1 VRKNEAEGFK
11 LHKKAAEQKIACA
24 LYNLA
29 VDYETGRGTDKNIQM
44 AVKVYSQAASA
55 GSPEAQYDLGIMYF
69 DGKGVP
75 QNNQKAF
82 ELFNMAAAQN
92 HQKAK
97 DMLPVVK
104 TLIKSQSATNP
115 QQKP

>member
-1 VRKNEAEGFK
+1 
-11 LHKKAAEQKIACA
+11 
-24 LYNLA
+24 
-29 VDYETGRGTDKNIQM
+29 M

-104 TLIKSQSATNP
+104 TLIKSQSATNS
-115 QQKP
+115 QQNP

>member
-1 VRKNEAEGFK
+1 
-11 LHKKAAEQKIACA
+11 
-24 LYNLA
+24 
-29 VDYETGRGTDKNIQM
+29 
-44 AVKVYSQAASA
+44 
-55 GSPEAQYDLGIMYF
+55 
-69 DGKGVP
+69 VP

>member
-1 VRKNEAEGFK
+1 MDPF
-11 LHKKAAEQKIACA
+11 A

-29 VDYETGRGTDKNIQM
+29 LDYETGRGTDKNMQM
-44 AVKVYSQAASA
+44 SIKVYSQAASA
-55 GSPEAQYDLGIMYF
+55 GSPEAQYDLGILYF

-97 DMLPVVK
+97 DMVPMLK
-104 TLIKSQSATNP
+104 ILIKPQSATNP
-115 QQKP
+115 QQNP